1 MLPWL
6 PDHSTGFWISAICAV
21 ILIGIAKAGF
31 GAGVG
36 VLATPLMALTMPVAE
51 AAALLLPLLIISDIF
66 AVANYRF
73 HFDRRNI
80 KLMLPGAFV
89 GIMLGGVFFGYFMS
103 KEQILKVGI
112 GILSVA
118 FVIFQLARSSI
129 LGAIEKR
136 RAHGAEG
143 VVMGAIAGFTSTLA
157 HAGEPPVIVYLLPQK
172 LSPTLFVG
180 TTVIFFA
187 FTNIVKLIPYGSLGL
202 LKVGNLTTTALLSP
216 LCYIGIKLGVCL
228 NKYFSETWFK
238 RFVYGALFLTGVQL
252 IAGKSLIALYFYLF
266 P

>member
-1 MLPWL
+1 MVWL
-6 PDHSTGFWISAICAV
+6 PDHSAGFWFSAICAV

-66 AVANYRF
+66 AVANYRL

-80 KLMLPGAFV
+80 KLMLPGAIV
-89 GIMLGGVFFGYFMS
+89 GILFGGIFFGYFLG
-103 KEQILKVGI
+103 KEQVLKVGI

-129 LGAIEKR
+129 IGAIEKR
-136 RAHGAEG
+136 RPHAAEG

-157 HAGEPPVIVYLLPQK
+157 HAGEPPVVVYLLPQK

-180 TTVIFFA
+180 TTIIFFA
-187 FTNIVKLIPYGSLGL
+187 FTNAVKLIPYASLGL
-202 LKVGNLTTTALLSP
+202 LKAANLLTIALLSP
-216 LCYIGIKLGVCL
+216 LCYIGIKLGVHL
-228 NKYFSETWFK
+228 NRYFSEAWFK
-238 RFVYGALFLTGVQL
+238 RFAYGALFLTGVQL
-252 IAGKSLIALYFYLF
+252 IVGKSLVAFFLNLGS
-266 P
+266 

>member
-1 MLPWL
+1 MVLWL
-6 PDHSTGFWISAICAV
+6 PDHSAGFWISAICAV

-89 GIMLGGVFFGYFMS
+89 GILLGGIFFGYFLG
-103 KEQILKVGI
+103 KEQVLKVGI

-129 LGAIEKR
+129 IGAIEKR
-136 RAHGAEG
+136 RPHAAEG
-143 VVMGAIAGFTSTLA
+143 VIMGAIAGFTSTLA
-157 HAGEPPVIVYLLPQK
+157 HAGEPPVVVYLLPQK

-180 TTVIFFA
+180 TTIIFFA
-187 FTNIVKLIPYGSLGL
+187 FTNALKLIPYVSLGL
-202 LKVGNLTTTALLSP
+202 LRAGNFMTIAVLSP
-216 LCYIGIKLGVCL
+216 LCYIGIKLGAYL
-228 NKYFSETWFK
+228 NRYFSETWFK
-238 RFVYGALFLTGVQL
+238 RFVYGALLLTGVQL
-252 IAGKSLIALYFYLF
+252 IAGKSLVAFFLYLVS
-266 P
+266 

>member
-1 MLPWL
+1 MLLWL
-6 PDHSTGFWISAICAV
+6 PDHSIVFWISAICAV

-80 KLMLPGAFV
+80 KLMLPGALV
-89 GIMLGGVFFGYFMS
+89 GIMLGGIFFGHFLG
-103 KEQILKVGI
+103 KEQVLKLGI

-129 LGAIEKR
+129 IGAIENR
-136 RAHGAEG
+136 RPHAVEG

-157 HAGEPPVIVYLLPQK
+157 HAGEPPVVVYLLPQK

-180 TTVIFFA
+180 TTIIFFA
-187 FTNIVKLIPYGSLGL
+187 FTNAVKLIPYWSLGL
-202 LKVGNLTTTALLSP
+202 LRGGNFLTIALLSP
-216 LCYIGIKLGVCL
+216 LCYIGIKLGACL
-228 NKYFSETWFK
+228 NRYFSETWFK
-238 RFVYGALFLTGVQL
+238 RFVYAALFITGIQLILGKGLVALFLHL
-252 IAGKSLIALYFYLF
+252 LL
-266 P
+266 